1 VILALVTG
9 AGVGLGLLAVARG
22 LAPPRM
28 PLAAALACLE
38 VDAARPTTTRQPS
51 PAPGVRGS
59 GGGGSGSA
67 GGGGWAVT
75 LAGWPLARLAARL
88 GLQPRW
94 LRRDL
99 AIMGRPLERHLADKA
114 TLALF
119 GLLLAP
125 ATAAGLAVIG
135 IGLPLPLPLGAALLL
150 AIGGFVLPDAGLR
163 TDAAARRRDLRHALG
178 SFLDLTVIAL
188 AGGAGVEGALTD
200 AAGIGHGFAATQLRR
215 ALATA
220 RLRREPPWAAL
231 GRLGDDLGT
240 QELVELAA
248 SVSLAGTEGAKVRAS
263 LAAKAMSLRAHQ
275 LAEAEAEAQAATE
288 RMSLPVVLLFAGFL
302 VFIGYPAIARVLAG
316 L

>member
-9 AGVGLGLLAVARG
+9 AGVGLGLLMLARG
-22 LAPPRM
+22 LAPPRA
-28 PLAAALACLE
+28 PLAAALARLE
-38 VDAARPTTTRQPS
+38 VDTARPSGTWQPPGPAARP
-51 PAPGVRGS
+51 
-59 GGGGSGSA
+59 SA
-67 GGGGWAVT
+67 VDGGGWGVA
-75 LAGWPLARLAARL
+75 LAGRPLASLAAWL
-88 GLQPRW
+88 GLQPSW

-99 AIMGRPLERHLADKA
+99 AVMGRPLERHLADKA
-114 TLALF
+114 VLALF

-135 IGLPLPLPLGAALLL
+135 ISLPLPLPLVASLLL
-150 AIGGFVLPDAGLR
+150 AVGGFFLPDAGLR
-163 TDAAARRRDLRHALG
+163 ADAAARRRDLRHALG

-200 AAGIGHGFAATQLRR
+200 AASIGHGDAAIQLRR
-215 ALATA
+215 ALQTA
-220 RLRREPPWAAL
+220 RLRRKPPWAAL
-231 GRLGDDLGT
+231 GRLGDQLGID
-240 QELVELAA
+240 ELVELAA

-263 LAAKAMSLRAHQ
+263 LAAKAVSLRAHQ
-275 LAEAEAEAQAATE
+275 LAEAETQAQSATE